1 MRVNDVVRG
10 RVEGMTRE
18 MESGTHGCR
27 GQESVKNYVDRM
39 QAGLQQRL
47 GVCGAGS
54 AAVLAAADGKVR
66 TAAFSASLGNYVV
79 IDHDGGFST
88 VYACLAEV

>member
-54 AAVLAAADGKVR
+54 AAAVCVR
-66 TAAFSASLGNYVV
+66 TCADIEIARSGKA
-79 IDHDGGFST
+79 T
-88 VYACLAEV
+88 AEEREFAG

>member
-47 GVCGAGS
+47 GVCGAGKRCGGVRADVRGHRNC
-54 AAVLAAADGKVR
+54 AAGQGCGGR
-66 TAAFSASLGNYVV
+66 TR
-79 IDHDGGFST
+79 IRRIK
-88 VYACLAEV
+88 ACKSQLQG